1 MPDIEEPFVPLSEG
15 LFVDPYEAKSN
26 ITALLSQLPA
36 LFSQVKNPEPALLPT
51 LNAALA
57 ALEKTGG
64 KIVCSLSALPTWGP
78 GRLFLRDDGK
88 QHGGDAEKKLFNTEH
103 PGWRKAAEKMVAAGV
118 GIDFFLA
125 APGGGYL
132 DIATIGK
139 IGNTSFLFIADR
151 FRPCLGVHRWRNFLL
166 PQFCISTRH
175 REAFKRDTTHRHTRD
190 WISSVDESPMFERFT
205 SSFVSRQFHPAHFWG
220 RHRVWCGRFRQSYGC
235 YFQL

>member
-1 MPDIEEPFVPLSEG
+1 MLIMPDIEEPFVPLSEG

-64 KIVCSLSALPTWGP
+64 KIVCSLAALPTWGP

-103 PGWRKAAEKMVAAGV
+103 PGWRKAGDKMVQAGV

-132 DIATIGK
+132 DIATVGEFYSALLSMIAK
-139 IGNTSFLFIADR
+139 SCRSRLSF
-151 FRPCLGVHRWRNFLL
+151 HWRRNLL
-166 PQFCISTRH
+166 LSQLHITTRH
-175 REAFKRDTTHRHTRD
+175 RKAVK
-190 WISSVDESPMFERFT
+190 
-205 SSFVSRQFHPAHFWG
+205 
-220 RHRVWCGRFRQSYGC
+220 
-235 YFQL
+235 